1 MAITWQSVSA
11 PNFNASN
18 NLAVAAGN
26 TITGGIDRLAQSAQ
40 GVADKQKASTHAEF
54 QHNLLDLSMN
64 PDLNKNEFLSK
75 ALQMSKANN
84 LDPNQAMKQIESI
97 RNVRNTAESLDGD
110 QQLEYE
116 GMQASLNGLQES
128 GQQNIR
134 AQLEAFD
141 QRNPQVRQTSLDLNT
156 FEAGGGLGSIL
167 NELYGSIEDTGD
179 REKTSN
185 TFNKVRQDYDND
197 FVVAQALQEVG
208 LGEVGFLFDSSL
220 LDSKKF
226 KDSLTFHQKRMDT
239 YQKNAESR
247 TSLQNV
253 LQQKLSSDI
262 QTGRENL
269 EKWHRDT
276 KANNLKSFSF

>member
-64 PDLNKNEFLSK
+64 PDLNKNEFLGK